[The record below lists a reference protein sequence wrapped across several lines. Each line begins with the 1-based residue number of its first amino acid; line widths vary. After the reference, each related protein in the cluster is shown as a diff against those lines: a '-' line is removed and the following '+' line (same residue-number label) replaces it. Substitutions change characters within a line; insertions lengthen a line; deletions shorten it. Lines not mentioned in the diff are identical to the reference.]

1 MSIKAPTTLVLP
13 SAKEAL
19 QENQKKWGNDL
30 MKAGWT
36 LLPNTIFMRQ
46 RALGL
51 DSMDINILMVLL
63 SHWWTA
69 DNLPFPSKQ
78 KIADTIGC
86 DPSTVRRR
94 IKKLEGAG
102 FITRIQRRVE
112 NNRNKTNQ
120 YDFTGLVKFATPYAQ
135 EELQAREA
143 EREERAK
150 RTKRKGKAILKVV
163 GDA

>member
-1 MSIKAPTTLVLP
+1 MSTKAPSLVLP
-13 SAKEAL
+13 SANEAF
-19 QENQKKWGNDL
+19 QENQKKWGQDL

-51 DSMDINILMVLL
+51 DSMDINIIMVLL

-120 YDFTGLVKFATPYAQ
+120 YDFSGLVKFATPYAQ
-135 EELQAREA
+135 EELQARDA
-143 EREERAK
+143 GREERAK
-150 RTKRKGKAILKVV
+150 RTKRKGKPILKVV
-163 GDA
+163 GEA

>member
-1 MSIKAPTTLVLP
+1 MNTKAPTLVIQ
-13 SAKEAL
+13 SANEAL
-19 QENQKKWGNDL
+19 QENQKKWGIDL
-30 MKAGWT
+30 IKAGWT
-36 LLPNTIFMRQ
+36 LLPNIIFMRQ

-94 IKKLEGAG
+94 IQKLEAAG
-102 FITRIQRRVE
+102 FVTRIQRRVE
-112 NNRNKTNQ
+112 KDRNKTNQ
-120 YDFTGLVKFATPYAQ
+120 YDFSGLIKFATPYAQ

-143 EREERAK
+143 GREERAK
-150 RTKRKGKAILKVV
+150 RTKRKGRPILKVV
-163 GDA
+163 GDV

>member
-1 MSIKAPTTLVLP
+1 M
-13 SAKEAL
+13 
-19 QENQKKWGNDL
+19 
-30 MKAGWT
+30 
-36 LLPNTIFMRQ
+36 
-46 RALGL
+46 
-51 DSMDINILMVLL
+51 
-63 SHWWTA
+63 
-69 DNLPFPSKQ
+69 
-78 KIADTIGC
+78 
-86 DPSTVRRR
+86 RRR

-120 YDFTGLVKFATPYAQ
+120 YDFSGLVKFATPYAQ

-143 EREERAK
+143 GCEEREK

>member
-1 MSIKAPTTLVLP
+1 MTTEAPTFAP

-19 QENQKKWGNDL
+19 QENQKKWGTSL
-30 MKAGWT
+30 MEAGWT

-69 DNLPFPSKQ
+69 ENLPFPSKK

-94 IKKLEGAG
+94 IKAMESAG
-102 FITRIQRRVE
+102 FIMRIQRRVE

-120 YDFTGLVKFATPYAQ
+120 YDFSGLVKNATPYAQ
-135 EELQAREA
+135 EELQVRAS

-150 RTKRKGKAILKVV
+150 RTKRKGKPQLKVV
-163 GDA
+163 DKI